1 MTVLPHCWTRCTKRN
16 DKAQSQKTEIESAQ
30 KKHVPP
36 PTEKKWKL
44 VRNYGRGYRVM
55 FEDDNTD
62 DCWSFDNAVD
72 DWSFDNAVDLFELLA
87 AGAKVAD
94 VSIYLRRSRERDVL
108 LQRGWELKA
117 IKRLDLSLCYTAR
130 EGYDRLYIDDWSVVE
145 SLVNLTALRLSG
157 GCDLS
162 LPNFTNFVNLE
173 KLDLAFAR
181 MVSPDVVLS
190 ISRLPNLREV
200 TMCVRSIS
208 KDVFRICD
216 AATYLS
222 ELPNLMLHCNYLRGA
237 SDDDMSAL
245 GTLSNL
251 KHLYLRRIQ
260 HSKTMSMID
269 FGKLVNLQILDL
281 AYCNL
286 TKDSAS
292 TLSALPEQCEIH
304 IRQDLSP
311 EFCNI
316 CDDLR
321 LLPNLSLCVHFDRS
335 LLGSHDALAEE
346 LSKVTNV
353 KNLSLGGFPSYALP
367 KFELFS
373 DIHFLFLYKDSEHLE
388 ECELS
393 DEQESYIRG
402 LPNVREFEIGCNQP
416 CDFYDAF
423 GNCHSCS
430 RRRSILVEKT
440 T

>member
-16 DKAQSQKTEIESAQ
+16 DKPQHQKTETECAQ
-30 KKHVPP
+30 KQQVPP

-200 TMCVRSIS
+200 AMSVRSIS
-208 KDVFRICD
+208 KDVFRISD

-222 ELPNLMLHCNYLRGA
+222 ELPNLTLQYYCLRG

-251 KHLYLRRIQ
+251 KHLYFTFWQ
-260 HSKTMSMID
+260 HSKTMWMID
-269 FGKLVNLQILDL
+269 FSKLVNLQILDL

-286 TKDSAS
+286 TKESAKKKLQ
-292 TLSALPEQCEIH
+292 T
-304 IRQDLSP
+304 
-311 EFCNI
+311 
-316 CDDLR
+316 
-321 LLPNLSLCVHFDRS
+321 V
-335 LLGSHDALAEE
+335 
-346 LSKVTNV
+346 
-353 KNLSLGGFPSYALP
+353 GGFLSWSPRIDTFGGP
-367 KFELFS
+367 FS
-373 DIHFLFLYKDSEHLE
+373 
-388 ECELS
+388 
-393 DEQESYIRG
+393 
-402 LPNVREFEIGCNQP
+402 
-416 CDFYDAF
+416 A
-423 GNCHSCS
+423 
-430 RRRSILVEKT
+430 
-440 T
+440 